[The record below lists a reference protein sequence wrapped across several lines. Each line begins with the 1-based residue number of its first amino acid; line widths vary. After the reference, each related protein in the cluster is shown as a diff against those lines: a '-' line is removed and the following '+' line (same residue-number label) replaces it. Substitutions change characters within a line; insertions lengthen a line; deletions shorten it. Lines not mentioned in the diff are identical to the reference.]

1 MKYVFFCLIPL
12 FLLSAGCKPDSPEN
26 LAMRAEQHYAAGNY
40 SRAIANYE
48 AMLNQTGDSPM
59 TCYNLA
65 LAAFQTQDYSYTIK
79 MLEKAIAAG
88 APTQLADACYELQGL
103 VAEREKDLAHAVTYY
118 RKTLNSPDLEL
129 RVRVHSRLANVY
141 VKQEN
146 YDAAL
151 ALLLTALDMKPMDAV
166 TLYNYGMLCRHE
178 AVNLHQAALDSFRQ
192 AERLLPENSP
202 KLKDAQNQV
211 KRLEGYLTSLKQLP
225 GITGNAAA
233 CEKALKEMRKAE
245 KAKNFKS
252 AERHARTASEADPS
266 NHTAALELAR
276 LCTKNN
282 NPTAAIKAYDTALA
296 IRPNLTE
303 ARFEVAKLAYA
314 AKKYEVAADYLR
326 PALVAAPRNSNL
338 ADLMG
343 RILYAQRQRT
353 NAKIWFERYL
363 RLNPKATE
371 AYRTWVN
378 QLPEA

>member
-1 MKYVFFCLIPL
+1 
-12 FLLSAGCKPDSPEN
+12 
-26 LAMRAEQHYAAGNY
+26 
-40 SRAIANYE
+40 
-48 AMLNQTGDSPM
+48 
-59 TCYNLA
+59 
-65 LAAFQTQDYSYTIK
+65 
-79 MLEKAIAAG
+79 
-88 APTQLADACYELQGL
+88 
-103 VAEREKDLAHAVTYY
+103 
-118 RKTLNSPDLEL
+118 
-129 RVRVHSRLANVY
+129 
-141 VKQEN
+141 
-146 YDAAL
+146 
-151 ALLLTALDMKPMDAV
+151 
-166 TLYNYGMLCRHE
+166 
-178 AVNLHQAALDSFRQ
+178 
-192 AERLLPENSP
+192 LPENSP